1 MNSLLLVAV
10 VFLSIVLGV
19 SLGALVLRGCLAVVS
34 RMLPARRP

>member
-1 MNSLLLVAV
+1 VNSLLLVAV